1 MTNKASGDFR
11 SPESV
16 DYFFK
21 NQHSF
26 LNGAGFNNM
35 SSFARLAT
43 HQLGHVGVTNVC
55 DYSNRNYR
63 DSSPYSN
70 SKNSMKNNEEGGGG
84 NGKGMTN
91 GQIDKMPIMQKLQL
105 KLNK

>member
-1 MTNKASGDFR
+1 MSNKANGDYR

-55 DYSNRNYR
+55 DYSNRNFR

-70 SKNSMKNNEEGGGG
+70 SKNDRLSNNQGSG
-84 NGKGMTN
+84 NGMTKD
-91 GQIDKMPIMQKLQL
+91 QID
-105 KLNK
+105 